1 MATAMVLEMSLSMA
15 SKKALVMFLVISIE
29 IAPSKERI
37 GKRLGQNFWGKLK
50 NGPIEMKKIRYA
62 RART

>member
-1 MATAMVLEMSLSMA
+1 MA

-37 GKRLGQNFWGKLK
+37 EKRLGQNFWGKLK
-50 NGPIEMKKIRYA
+50 NGTSEMKKIRYA
-62 RART
+62 GART